1 MPTPKKTK
9 FGWKATKD
17 DESSCKTTE
26 EIAEEIDLRAI
37 MIGTIPISLNCSTI
51 SRTLL
56 DFLKSKDMEESLLEV
71 EK

>member
-17 DESSCKTTE
+17 DESSCKSTE